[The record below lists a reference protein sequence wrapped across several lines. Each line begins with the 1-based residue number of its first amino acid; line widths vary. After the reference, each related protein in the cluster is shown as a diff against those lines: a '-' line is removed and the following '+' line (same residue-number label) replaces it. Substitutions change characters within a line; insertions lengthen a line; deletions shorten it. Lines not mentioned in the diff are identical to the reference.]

1 MRIFLIGFM
10 GSGKTHWAKQLAQ
23 RMKIPFFDLDDV
35 IVQLE
40 QISVAD
46 IFSESGEEYFRSR
59 ERELLEKLIQENAS
73 MVLSSGGGTPCFLNN
88 IELMKKNGI
97 VVWLNTHVEVL
108 LKRLLKEKNQRPLLR
123 PIRDEDLRSYI
134 VRKLNERRMYYEQA
148 DITIDNE
155 NTVSINDFI
164 QTVLHA

>member
-1 MRIFLIGFM
+1 M

-40 QISVAD
+40 QRSVAD